1 MPFTSPI
8 IGIDLGG
15 TNIQIGVVSPERTI
29 LGASKLKTKADQGY
43 EAVLDRIAGGITD
56 ACAQARISI
65 ADIGAVGIGA
75 PGPIDPNTGVVLEA
89 VNLRWTN
96 APLAKDL
103 GKRLG
108 KAVIVDND
116 VNVAVYGE
124 NAMGAGA
131 KSRFLL
137 GVWLGTG
144 VGGGL
149 ILDGKL
155 YYGHFLTAG
164 EIGHTTLL
172 PGSPPGSRSLENNC
186 SRSAVADRI
195 ARLIRANRP
204 SIVSTLTEGNLDN
217 IKSKIIAQAYEAEDE
232 LVREVIDDVCER
244 VGVAIASAVTLLS
257 LERVVLGGGLSEAM
271 GKPFVKKIA
280 QAVKRHAFPARCRE
294 VDIVGSALEDNAG
307 VFGAALLASERI

>member
-1 MPFTSPI
+1 MPFNAPI
-8 IGIDLGG
+8 VGIDLGG
-15 TNIQIGVVSPERTI
+15 TNIQIGIVSPERQI
-29 LGASKLKTKADQGY
+29 LGRAKLKTKADQGY
-43 EAVLDRIAGGITD
+43 DAVLDRITSGITD
-56 ACAQARISI
+56 ACAEAKLTL
-65 ADIGAVGIGA
+65 ADIAAIGIGA

-96 APLAKDL
+96 APLAADL

-108 KAVIVDND
+108 KPVVVDND

-124 NAMGAGA
+124 NVMGAGA
-131 KSRFLL
+131 GSRFLL

-172 PGSPPGSRSLENNC
+172 PGSPPGSTSLEHNC
-186 SRSAVADRI
+186 ARSAVADRI

-204 SIVSTLTEGNLDN
+204 SIVTTLTDGNLDS
-217 IKSKIIAQAYEAEDE
+217 IKSKVIAAAYEANDE
-232 LVREVIDDVCER
+232 LVREVVDDVCER
-244 VGVAIASAVTLLS
+244 VGVAVASAVTLLS
-257 LERVVLGGGLSEAM
+257 LERIVLGGGLSEAM

-280 QAVKRHAFPARCRE
+280 QSVKRHAFPARCRD
-294 VDIVGSALEDNAG
+294 VDVVGSALEDNAG
-307 VFGAALLASERI
+307 VFGAALLASERT

>member
-1 MPFTSPI
+1 MPFTKPI
-8 IGIDLGG
+8 VGIDLGG
-15 TNIQIGVVSPERTI
+15 TNIQIGIVSPDRKI
-29 LGASKLKTKADQGY
+29 LGRAKLKTKADQGY
-43 EAVLDRIAGGITD
+43 EPVLDRIAAGITE
-56 ACAQARISI
+56 ACTEAKLTP
-65 ADIGAVGIGA
+65 ADIAAVGIGA

-89 VNLRWTN
+89 VNLRWTQ

-108 KAVIVDND
+108 KPVVVDND

-124 NAMGAGA
+124 NVMGAGA
-131 KSRFLL
+131 GSRFML

-186 SRSAVADRI
+186 SRTAVADRI

-204 SIVSTLTEGNLDN
+204 SIVSTLTEGNLDS
-217 IKSKIIAQAYEAEDE
+217 IKSKIIAQAYEANDE
-232 LVREVIDDVCER
+232 LVREVVDDVCER
-244 VGVAIASAVTLLS
+244 VGVAVASAVTLLS
-257 LERVVLGGGLSEAM
+257 LERVVLGGGLTEAM
-271 GKPFVKKIA
+271 GKAFVKRVG
-280 QAVKRHAFPARCRE
+280 QSVRRHSFPARCRE
-294 VDIVGSALEDNAG
+294 VDVVGSALEDNAG